1 MTVCV
6 AEINGRAVA
15 AFNAEN
21 EIQADGRASSKPFRG
36 DLTVLE
42 NEGQPLW
49 NGADEILVR
58 KALPAEE
65 AQFGASQARAIKDK
79 EIDVDDHWLMFLVPV
94 TDPTGDFDPYDAP
107 GAEQSEPL
115 QFDKSHH
122 TPLIA
127 QRCSMRQHSCQ
138 RSVPD

>member
-1 MTVCV
+1 MTVYV
-6 AEINGRAVA
+6 AEIDGRAIA

-21 EIQADGRASSKPFRG
+21 EIQAEGRASSKAFRG

-79 EIDVDDHWLMFLVPV
+79 EIHVDDDWLMFLVPV
-94 TDPTGDFDPYDAP
+94 TDPTGDFDSYDAP
-107 GAEQSEPL
+107 GG
-115 QFDKSHH
+115 
-122 TPLIA
+122 
-127 QRCSMRQHSCQ
+127 
-138 RSVPD
+138 

>member
-1 MTVCV
+1 MTVVV
-6 AEINGRAVA
+6 AEKNGRAVA

-79 EIDVDDHWLMFLVPV
+79 EIPVDDDLVV
-94 TDPTGDFDPYDAP
+94 VFV
-107 GAEQSEPL
+107 PL
-115 QFDKSHH
+115 
-122 TPLIA
+122 TNPNA
-127 QRCSMRQHSCQ
+127 A
-138 RSVPD
+138 